1 MRKKAVQQGRSER
14 RGESYSV
21 PYVEPLSD
29 ARTPLADFFRILPVQ
44 PAISW
49 GMSRPMRAS
58 LKTGFSFGLT
68 SGVITTLGLMVGLH
82 AGTHSMPA
90 VLGGILTIAV
100 ADAMSDA
107 LGIHIAEESKNH
119 GNTSEIWESTMATFA
134 AKFMIAGTFAI
145 PVLFMPLDLA
155 IVASLV
161 WGLSLLAVLSY
172 GLAREQRVPPWK
184 VIGEHV
190 VIGLCV
196 VAMTHYLGEWVRG
209 RFT

>member
-1 MRKKAVQQGRSER
+1 MRTA
-14 RGESYSV
+14 
-21 PYVEPLSD
+21 
-29 ARTPLADFFRILPVQ
+29 
-44 PAISW
+44 
-49 GMSRPMRAS
+49 
-58 LKTGFSFGLT
+58 LKIGFSFGLT
-68 SGVITTLGLMVGLH
+68 SGVITTLGLMMGLH

-107 LGIHIAEESKNH
+107 LGIHVAEESKNH
-119 GNTSEIWESTMATFA
+119 GNTNEVWESTMATFA
-134 AKFMIAGTFAI
+134 AKFVIAGTFAV
-145 PVLFMPLDLA
+145 PVLVMPLDLA

-172 GLAREQRVPPWK
+172 ALARAQRVSPWK

-196 VAMTHYLGEWVRG
+196 VAITHYLGAWVRATFG
-209 RFT
+209 